1 MRIAYVR
8 VSTDQQH
15 EDRQIIEIKS
25 RYPDIKDK
33 YIFIDKQTGKNA
45 DRPAYQKMKTLIELL
60 DDEGGRVELVIHEL
74 DRLGRNKALIQ
85 EELAWF
91 QNHGVMVRILN
102 LPTTLIDIDNDT
114 MGILKMVHNILIEV
128 LSTMAEAEMHTR
140 AKRQREG
147 IEAAKAK
154 GVYKGR
160 QRVRVDMVSFS
171 MLYKL
176 WKSGEITAAKAM
188 KQLGVKP
195 NTFYRRVKE
204 YEEEQVV
211 DY

>member
-1 MRIAYVR
+1 MRIAYIR

-25 RYPDIKDK
+25 RYADIKDK
-33 YIFIDKQTGKNA
+33 YIFIDKQTGKNI
-45 DRPAYQKMKTLIELL
+45 DRPEYQKMKTLIELL
-60 DDEGGRVELVIHEL
+60 GDEGGQVELVIHEM

-91 QNHGVMVRILN
+91 KTHNVVVRILN
-102 LPTTLIDIDNDT
+102 LPTTLIDLDNDT
-114 MGILKMVHNILIEV
+114 MGILDMVHNILLEV

-140 AKRQREG
+140 EKRQREG

-160 QRVRVDMVSFS
+160 QRVKVDMAAFEMV
-171 MLYKL
+171 YKH
-176 WKSGEITAAKAM
+176 WKAGKITATKAM
-188 KQLGVKP
+188 NQLEIKP

-204 YEEEQVV
+204 YEGNQLI
-211 DY
+211 DF